1 MLLDAIIC
9 TYNRPD
15 YVISLVEQ
23 LKKCSPRP
31 TRIIVVDSSNENNI
45 QLENDADISYYKS
58 DRKSQ
63 PYQRYLGGE
72 KSNSE
77 VLVFFDDDV
86 KILKFDLFSKIQL
99 GFQNVSTVG
108 VSLGIHYE
116 NGIALNQKK
125 KVSEKDSPKTGKIS
139 WLGRTSGLPNT
150 DMFVDYF
157 PGPIMAFR
165 KTIVFNLFDE
175 YLFDIFERKI
185 AMGEDKA
192 ISMKASKYG
201 YLYYYGSEDYLYHPP
216 IESTYYKNEVDFVA
230 KTTFSR
236 LWLSKIY
243 AEVKGKKP
251 ILAYV
256 YFGLYCVKQIPR
268 SILKFNRL
276 KGNLKACGLVFGNS
290 ETPRIR

>member
-1 MLLDAIIC
+1 MEEELQTLDVIIC
-9 TYNRPD
+9 TYNR
-15 YVISLVEQ
+15 VENVNQLVEEVIQ
-23 LKKCSPRP
+23 SSPSP
-31 TRIIVVDSSNENNI
+31 NQIIVVDSS
-45 QLENDADISYYKS
+45 DADNETLIQNTRVNYIKS

-63 PYQRYLGGE
+63 PYQRYLGA
-72 KSNSE
+72 KNSYADL
-77 VLVFFDDDV
+77 LVFFDDDV

-125 KVSEKDSPKTGKIS
+125 NVSEKDSPKTGKIS
-139 WLGRTSGLPNT
+139 WLGRTFGLPNT
-150 DMFVDYF
+150 DMFVQYF
-157 PGPIMAFR
+157 PGPVMAFR

-243 AEVKGKKP
+243 ADVKGEKK
-251 ILAYV
+251 ILAYMH
-256 YFGLYCVKQIPR
+256 FMLYCAKQVPR
-268 SILKFNRL
+268 SILNFNRL
-276 KGNLKACGLVFGNS
+276 KGNLKACGLIFGN
-290 ETPRIR
+290 